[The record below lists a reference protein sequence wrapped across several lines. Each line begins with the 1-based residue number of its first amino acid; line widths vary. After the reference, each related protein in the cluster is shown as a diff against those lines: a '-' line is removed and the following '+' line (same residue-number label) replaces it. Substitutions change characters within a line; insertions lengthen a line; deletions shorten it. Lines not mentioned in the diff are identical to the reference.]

1 MSLTNGQQIKTV
13 KEEKKNNNVLGL
25 QSAKGF

>member
-13 KEEKKNNNVLGL
+13 KEEKKNNVLGF

>member
-13 KEEKKNNNVLGL
+13 KEENKKNNVLGF

>member
-13 KEEKKNNNVLGL
+13 KEEKKNNNVLGF